1 MLIYGYIK
9 LELTPYMIF
18 VIFYVV
24 SGFYLC
30 TKSCIMSK
38 YVTADEAVKIVKSGN
53 RVYLHAAAA
62 APTVLM
68 NALTA
73 RASELQNVEI
83 CHLHIEGEA
92 RYANPE
98 LSASFHVNS
107 FFIGANVRHTL
118 KAGNGSYTP
127 VFLSELPNL
136 FRKNVLPIDVAFIH
150 VSPPDN
156 HGYCSLGVS
165 VEATVAAIENAKIV
179 VAQVNPKMPRTFG
192 DGILH
197 VSEID
202 FLVDVNVPIYGHN
215 VVSFTDEEEKIGT
228 YIASLIEDKST
239 LQMGIGS
246 IPNAALS
253 KLIHHKDLGLHTE
266 MFSDGVIDLIEKD
279 VINCNYKGTLRGRV
293 LATFLMGSKR
303 LYDYVDNNP
312 FIEMKESCYV
322 NDTAKIRK
330 NPKMIAINSAIEVDV
345 TGQVCA
351 DSIGPKMYSGVG
363 GQMDFIRG
371 ASLSE
376 GGKAII
382 ALPSITKSGA
392 SRIVPFLKQGAGVVT
407 TRAHVQYIITEFGI
421 ADLYGKT
428 LKQRATELVRIA
440 HPNHQD
446 MIERGYFDMLKTM

>member
-1 MLIYGYIK
+1 
-9 LELTPYMIF
+9 
-18 VIFYVV
+18 
-24 SGFYLC
+24 
-30 TKSCIMSK
+30 MSK
-38 YVTADEAVKIVKSGN
+38 YVTASEAVKVVKSGD
-53 RVYLHAAAA
+53 RVYLQAAAA
-62 APTVLM
+62 APTILA
-68 NALTA
+68 NALTE
-73 RASELQNVEI
+73 RASELRNVEI
-83 CHLHIEGEA
+83 CHLHVEGEA

-98 LSASFHVNS
+98 LAESFHVNS

-127 VFLSELPNL
+127 VFLSELPHL

-150 VSPPDN
+150 VSPPDQ

-165 VEATVAAIENAKIV
+165 VEATVAAIENAKVV
-179 VAQVNPKMPRTFG
+179 VAQVNPQMPRTFG

-202 FLVDVNVPIYGHN
+202 YLVEVDVPIYSHE
-215 VVSFTDEEEKIGT
+215 VLPFSPEEEKIGT
-228 YIASLIEDKST
+228 YIASLIDDKST

-253 KLIHHKDLGLHTE
+253 KLTNHRDLGLHTE
-266 MFSDGVIDLIEKD
+266 MFSDGVIDLIEND

-293 LATFLMGSKR
+293 LATFLIGSKR
-303 LYDYVDNNP
+303 LYDYVNDNP
-312 FIEMKESCYV
+312 FIEMKESSMV
-322 NDTAKIRK
+322 NDTSRIRK

-351 DSIGPKMYSGVG
+351 DSIGPHMYSGVG

-371 ASLSE
+371 ASLSP

-382 ALPSITKSGA
+382 ALPSTTKRGE
-392 SRIVPFLKQGAGVVT
+392 SRIVPYLKQGAGVVT
-407 TRAHVQYIITEFGI
+407 TRSHTHYVITENGI

-428 LKQRATELVRIA
+428 LKQRIEALVNIA
-440 HPNHQD
+440 HPSHQEQ
-446 MIERGYFDMLKTM
+446 IEKGYYELLTGK